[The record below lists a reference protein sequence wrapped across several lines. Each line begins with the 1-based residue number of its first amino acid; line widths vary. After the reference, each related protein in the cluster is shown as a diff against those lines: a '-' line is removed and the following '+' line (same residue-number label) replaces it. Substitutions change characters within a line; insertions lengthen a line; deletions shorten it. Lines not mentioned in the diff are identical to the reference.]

1 MGCAIASSDTKG
13 RRLLSVSVYIVVSD
27 RRPSAPQRRFLM
39 VTLHTFGPLMVERL
53 IRHWEGPAPA
63 RPRLSTVLN
72 LLYQLNITAF
82 YLGSA
87 YYHLDKRATG
97 IRYVSIPELG
107 RDKVGYEHLVSAS

>member
-1 MGCAIASSDTKG
+1 ML
-13 RRLLSVSVYIVVSD
+13 LLSLYVLVSD
-27 RRPSAPQRRFLM
+27 RRRSAPQRRFLM
-39 VTLHTFGPLMVERL
+39 VTLHTFGPLMLERL

-97 IRYVSIPELG
+97 IRYVSIVGLG
-107 RDKVGYEHLVSAS
+107 RDKVGHGHLVSAN